1 MVRSRRFIATPP
13 GATIKEQ
20 LSYREM
26 SRKEF
31 ADRMDMSEK
40 HIRKL
45 IDGDVQLTDETA
57 VRLETVL
64 GVPAGFW
71 NRLET
76 IYREK
81 IIKADAEN
89 AVDAES

>member
-1 MVRSRRFIATPP
+1 MVRSRRVIATPP

-71 NRLET
+71 NRLEA

-81 IIKADAEN
+81 IVKANAEN

>member
-1 MVRSRRFIATPP
+1 
-13 GATIKEQ
+13 
-20 LSYREM
+20 
-26 SRKEF
+26 
-31 ADRMDMSEK
+31 MDMSEK

-71 NRLET
+71 NRLEA

-81 IIKADAEN
+81 IVKANAEN
-89 AVDAES
+89 AIAADA